1 MILVQIIG
9 WMLGIVMLVNFLGEL
24 FPSTPKYEPLEP
36 QPFPCSGRELVYYLI
51 VLIALVAA
59 FWFGG

>member
-1 MILVQIIG
+1 MIHFIG
-9 WMLGIVMLVNFLGEL
+9 LILGVIMVVNFIGEL
-24 FPSTPKYEPLEP
+24 FPPHRNEAPLEP

-59 FWFGG
+59 FSYAGK